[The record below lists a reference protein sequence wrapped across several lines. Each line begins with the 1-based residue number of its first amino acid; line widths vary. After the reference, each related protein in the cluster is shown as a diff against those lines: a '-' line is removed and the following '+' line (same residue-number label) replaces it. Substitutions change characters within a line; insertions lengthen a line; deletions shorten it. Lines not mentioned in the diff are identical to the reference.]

1 MTVQHI
7 VIIGASRGIGR
18 GLAEAFAS
26 AGANVIATVRREM
39 GNEDEHPRIST
50 QVVDMTVLVSCARLQ
65 EALSTVTIDA
75 LVVNAGVFGP
85 DHQSVSQVTEEEI
98 ASLFMTNAVA
108 PVRLAQALLPQVR
121 EGGVIAFMSSA
132 TASFTHNET
141 GDMALYRASK
151 SALNSLA
158 RSFAVTKALPA
169 KRGVLL
175 LHPGWVQTDM
185 GGQRAPVT
193 VAESAAGLQNVI
205 NAALDNPQC
214 RFIDYQRQEI
224 AP

>member
-26 AGANVIATVRREM
+26 AGAQVVATVRHEK
-39 GNEDEHPRIST
+39 GNEDAHPRIST
-50 QVVDMTVLVSCARLQ
+50 QVVDMTDPDSCARLH

-98 ASLFMTNAVA
+98 ASLFMTNAFA

-132 TASFTHNET
+132 TTSFTHNDT

-214 RFIDYQRQEI
+214 RFIDYQGQEI

>member
-1 MTVQHI
+1 MTAKNI
-7 VIIGASRGIGR
+7 IIIGASRGIGR

-26 AGANVIATVRREM
+26 EGAQVIATVRREQ
-39 GNEDEHPRIST
+39 GHEETHPQITT
-50 QVVDMTVLVSCARLQ
+50 QRVDMTDAASCARLQ
-65 EALSTVTIDA
+65 QALSALTVDA

-85 DHQSVSQVTEEEI
+85 DHQSVSEATEEEI

-132 TASFTHNET
+132 TASFTRNDT

-158 RSFAVTKALPA
+158 RSFAVTKALPG

-185 GGQRAPVT
+185 GGERAPVT
-193 VAESAAGLQNVI
+193 VAESAAGLQKVI

-214 RFIDYQRQEI
+214 QFIDYLGKAI